1 MKNGYGIIFD
11 CDGVLADTE
20 KHGHLPAFNLAF
32 KQLELPVQWSVEEY
46 AVLLEIGG
54 GKERLRSLFAENG
67 ALANTKWSA
76 SSDDQD
82 NLITKLHQQK
92 TSNYVEIVKQGA
104 VPARSGV
111 KRLVSEASQ
120 KGWSFA
126 VASTSAEVSV
136 RAILAHVLGPE
147 LSASFAV
154 FAGDIV
160 SRKKPAPDIYQL
172 AVAKGEFDVERTI
185 AIEDSGIG
193 SRAAIAAGLPCLVT
207 VSTFT
212 EQDDFT
218 DAALVVSS
226 LGDPGAEHSRILSNP
241 SKVTIE
247 DCVSL
252 NAIKELIDAKL
263 APGS

>member
-1 MKNGYGIIFD
+1 
-11 CDGVLADTE
+11 
-20 KHGHLPAFNLAF
+20 
-32 KQLELPVQWSVEEY
+32 
-46 AVLLEIGG
+46 
-54 GKERLRSLFAENG
+54 
-67 ALANTKWSA
+67 
-76 SSDDQD
+76 
-82 NLITKLHQQK
+82 
-92 TSNYVEIVKQGA
+92 VKQGA

-147 LSASFAV
+147 LSVSFAV

-160 SRKKPAPDIYQL
+160 SKKKPAPDIYQL
-172 AVAKGEFDVERTI
+172 AVTKGEFDIERTI

-226 LGDPGAEHSRILSNP
+226 LGDPGAEHSRVLSNP

-252 NAIKELIDAKL
+252 SAIKELIDAKL